1 MGATANSR
9 SAGGARG
16 AIKQLGLAG
25 AALFTGFVVLPAL
38 IYFAGSALLGPFE
51 GASLGTSFRSIY
63 QGLGDGSI
71 AAWIVVLGPYALL
84 LLFKALRAW
93 WRAGT

>member
-1 MGATANSR
+1 MGSTAKSQ

-16 AIKQLGLAG
+16 AIKQIGIAG
-25 AALFTGFVVLPAL
+25 GALFTGFVVLPAL

>member
-1 MGATANSR
+1 MAAFGRLHSVNLLFYVRIVGAY
-9 SAGGARG
+9 
-16 AIKQLGLAG
+16 LP
-25 AALFTGFVVLPAL
+25 FVVLPAL

-71 AAWIVVLGPYALL
+71 AAWIVVE
-84 LLFKALRAW
+84 
-93 WRAGT
+93 RAGEHGATPINTPTPVPIETVRHF